1 MTDNL
6 RLEREGYFLIEISE
20 QVARLMYLRQASGI
34 LQRGGIYMWHPQN
47 CLALWTQNPL
57 PFRATNLD
65 YENYAT
71 ARLPLGG
78 DVIHGIRISEQ
89 TTYTE
94 PKKSL
99 YMWLGECCRQVE
111 AEEVSKSRNKIHPAM
126 YKDFFWALHMNF
138 GFGWGLI
145 HIYYITFPIHILT
158 HFAKHIPTS
167 IVFLAEGIRWTCIT
181 ESHGWAQQ
189 F

>member
-1 MTDNL
+1 MAGHRFLDFSSSPVRVRPRPPSQFSSETEWLTTSDS
-6 RLEREGYFLIEISE
+6 REREREGYFLIEISE

-57 PFRATNLD
+57 PYRATNLD

-111 AEEVSKSRNKIHPAM
+111 AEEVSKSRNKIHET
-126 YKDFFWALHMNF
+126 WQRSLE
-138 GFGWGLI
+138 
-145 HIYYITFPIHILT
+145 
-158 HFAKHIPTS
+158 IPCT
-167 IVFLAEGIRWTCIT
+167 IVYA
-181 ESHGWAQQ
+181 AQKWVIPSCS
-189 F
+189 

>member
-1 MTDNL
+1 MAGHRFLDFSSSPVRVRLHNL
-6 RLEREGYFLIEISE
+6 VPKLNDWQPPIREREREGYFLIEISE

-111 AEEVSKSRNKIHPAM
+111 AEEVSNSRNKIHQTM
-126 YKDFFWALHMNF
+126 YKDFFWAL
-138 GFGWGLI
+138 
-145 HIYYITFPIHILT
+145 
-158 HFAKHIPTS
+158 
-167 IVFLAEGIRWTCIT
+167 
-181 ESHGWAQQ
+181 
-189 F
+189 